1 MGADGKVKK
10 INEYGVF
17 GRDNTQLA
25 LREPSMIISGSET
38 ILQREETLNI
48 AKGTILTYT
57 HGPARAIRD
66 KIMGT
71 RPQSK
76 DERINLRLKHS
87 AKKILE
93 RAASFEGQT
102 VSKFVLSSALAR
114 AEKTVQEHEAM
125 MLNAGEAEAFF
136 EALSA
141 PVRFN
146 KKLSSALD
154 EYRHRVTSQ

>member
-1 MGADGKVKK
+1 
-10 INEYGVF
+10 
-17 GRDNTQLA
+17 
-25 LREPSMIISGSET
+25 
-38 ILQREETLNI
+38 
-48 AKGTILTYT
+48 
-57 HGPARAIRD
+57 
-66 KIMGT
+66 MGT
-71 RPQSK
+71 PPQSK

-93 RAASFEGQT
+93 RAAGFEGQT

-114 AEKTVQEHEAM
+114 AEKTVQKHEAM
-125 MLNAGEAEAFF
+125 ILNAGEAEAFF

-154 EYRHRVTSQ
+154 EYRHRVTGQ